1 MLRFLH
7 DDSSLEFFILN
18 TNLYIL
24 ETMAQK
30 KLVQEDL
37 EALNSLKDLAESYEE
52 IAVIRMQNIRDS
64 VLKTRDF
71 LAEISD
77 IFVDLKASY
86 EREVKDL
93 MARIKRGEKTL
104 LHGLQ
109 KNGKTLLVYLSSNG
123 RLYGAVTQK
132 TFRLFVE
139 DVRKPEQAQ
148 SDLVVIGNAGREMYE
163 GTETSKSR
171 PFTYFEIPD
180 TSVDVSHIKQLMQKF
195 LQYEKVYVY
204 YGKFGNVVKQT
215 PITTSI
221 SGEDIFETEIV
232 SPTPR
237 EDRFIFEPTLEKIF
251 HFFETQIMANLFSQT
266 LLENQLAR
274 HASRVNAMEE
284 ALVHIEEESKKLNQL
299 KTRLRH
305 LTQNKKQLETIS
317 GVISLLEV

>member
-1 MLRFLH
+1 MPQR
-7 DDSSLEFFILN
+7 
-18 TNLYIL
+18 
-24 ETMAQK
+24 

-37 EALNSLKDLAESYEE
+37 QALNTIKDLAESYEE
-52 IAVIRMQNIRDS
+52 IAVIRMQKIKES

-71 LAEISD
+71 LAGISD
-77 IFVDLKASY
+77 VYVDLKASY

-93 MARIKRGEKTL
+93 MARIKKGEKTL
-104 LHGLQ
+104 ITGLQ

-132 TFRLFVE
+132 TYKLFIQ
-139 DVRKPEQAQ
+139 DLRKDEHTA
-148 SDLVVIGNAGREMYE
+148 SDIAIIGSAGKEMFE
-163 GTETSKSR
+163 GSSDKR
-171 PFTYFEIPD
+171 PFEYYEIPD
-180 TSVDVSHIKQLMQKF
+180 TSVEVEHIKKLMAKF

-215 PITTSI
+215 PISTSI
-221 SGEDIFETEIV
+221 TGEDIFETEV
-232 SPTPR
+232 LSPTPR
-237 EDRFIFEPTLEKIF
+237 EDKFIFEPTLEKIF

-284 ALVHIEEESKKLNQL
+284 ALGHIEEETKKLNQIT
-299 KTRLRH
+299 TRLKH

-317 GVISLLEV
+317 GVISLLE